1 MRKPRATDTF
11 CVLFPP
17 HKTFIKTD
25 ATYGMV
31 RHRFINKIFRM
42 KWIST
47 RTMLLTGSLV
57 SLGDEGVSIFL
68 SNLVQ
73 PRHIQLVNFDP
84 NQLAAGKKGIHR
96 SLLLPHA
103 HLSLQCLEL
112 IGDELWKGKKRLQLI
127 QKRCANFT
135 HTQTK

>member
-1 MRKPRATDTF
+1 
-11 CVLFPP
+11 
-17 HKTFIKTD
+17 
-25 ATYGMV
+25 
-31 RHRFINKIFRM
+31 
-42 KWIST
+42 
-47 RTMLLTGSLV
+47 MLLTGSLV

-103 HLSLQCLEL
+103 HLSLQRLEL
-112 IGDELWKGKKRLQLI
+112 IGDELWKGKKKVAAYTKKMCKLHS
-127 QKRCANFT
+127 
-135 HTQTK
+135 HTVSTLPYR